1 MAIGSWGSEI
11 VFNVSDGDVL
21 TFQNFKQTL
30 SGTWATHSRM
40 GEKDQSEFIRPG
52 LRNVTMDIQLLASL
66 GVKPRKMIDTLEAAV
81 TKGKY
86 ERLVIGGRALGK
98 NKFKITNVS
107 EAWNYVLN
115 GGELIA
121 ATVSVTFE
129 EYL

>member
-1 MAIGSWGSEI
+1 MAIGSWGTEL
-11 VFNVSDGDVL
+11 VFSVSDGDVL

-30 SGTWATHSRM
+30 SGTWAAHSRR
-40 GEKDQSEFIRPG
+40 GKKDQSEFIRPG

-66 GVKPRKMIDTLEAAV
+66 GVKPRAMIDKLEAAV
-81 TKGKY
+81 TKGQVN
-86 ERLVIGGRALGK
+86 RLVIGGRALGK
-98 NKFKITNVS
+98 NQFKITNVS

>member
-1 MAIGSWGSEI
+1 MAIGSWGTEL

-30 SGTWATHSRM
+30 SGTWATHSRR
-40 GEKDQSEFIRPG
+40 GKKDQSEFIRPG

-81 TKGKY
+81 TKGWC